1 MLTLAPVGVVIL
13 FASRH
18 GRPLAA
24 DFGLRHPPWPR
35 ATGMVIAVLGTT
47 FVSRAAWAVLLGI
60 DNDAPDVTDRRAA
73 TSATLHTRSP

>member
-1 MLTLAPVGVVIL
+1 MLTLAPVGVVIH

-24 DFGLRHPPWPR
+24 DFRLRHPPWPR

-47 FVSRAAWAVLLGI
+47 FVSRAAWAVCSGSTTTH
-60 DNDAPDVTDRRAA
+60 PT
-73 TSATLHTRSP
+73 